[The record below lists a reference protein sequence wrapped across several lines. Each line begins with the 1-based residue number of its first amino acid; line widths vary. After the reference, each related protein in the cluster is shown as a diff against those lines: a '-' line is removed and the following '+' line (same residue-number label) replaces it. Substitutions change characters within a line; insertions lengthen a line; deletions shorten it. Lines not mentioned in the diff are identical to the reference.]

1 MDIFSLDS
9 ILELIDKSKSKI
21 KKELDMK
28 ILDNDKLSLE
38 SDNLLQVLDY
48 TPKTRYSEKELLNP
62 QPIKIKSIIIEK
74 KSPKKNKHLKLVSTP
89 NIDID
94 SLALNK
100 NNLQN
105 SNFGNKL
112 ESNEKNKEISDK
124 KEKEEKKEEND
135 DEEDEEYEKQFAQ
148 RQKQIEEREM
158 KKKLRDDK
166 FALFQNKT
174 SKALNKIADFENF
187 EGLVGLDSNKK
198 NEDTIKIDVYLFNT
212 KEKIEIKITKKNK
225 VKEIKKQILGILND
239 KKHNLKYSTYK
250 AYIITIIESNSTINS
265 TDNPIDDNLIL
276 YDLNPKSISFIEN
289 KNYETNNEKISNDI
303 KKAEI
308 KIEKIDIKINYNING
323 SLKTKIINIS
333 SEDNLKSI
341 LNIFF
346 EEKIFEDK
354 NIESYYFIQNN
365 IIQEME
371 KAINL
376 ETTIKNLPSHD
387 LNLYHKDEEENND
400 EAMLFISDEENNMLF
415 HLISYERSGD
425 LRLN

>member
-100 NNLQN
+100 NNLQH

-174 SKALNKIADFENF
+174 SKALNKIVDFENF

-250 AYIITIIESNSTINS
+250 AYNITIIESNLTINN

-400 EAMLFISDEENNMLF
+400 EAMLFISDEENNNEN
-415 HLISYERSGD
+415 EREQ
-425 LRLN
+425 N

>member
-250 AYIITIIESNSTINS
+250 AYNITILESNSTINNK
-265 TDNPIDDNLIL
+265 DNPIDDNLIL

-341 LNIFF
+341 LSIFF

-400 EAMLFISDEENNMLF
+400 EAMLFISDEENNNEN
-415 HLISYERSGD
+415 EREQ
-425 LRLN
+425 N

>member
-166 FALFQNKT
+166 SALFQNKT
-174 SKALNKIADFENF
+174 SKALNKIVDFENF

-250 AYIITIIESNSTINS
+250 AYNITIIESNSTINN

-323 SLKTKIINIS
+323 SLKTKIIKIS
-333 SEDNLKSI
+333 LEDNLKGI

-346 EEKIFEDK
+346 EENIFEDK
-354 NIESYYFIQNN
+354 NIESYYFIENK
-365 IIQEME
+365 IIQEIE
-371 KAINL
+371 NAINL
-376 ETTIKNLPSHD
+376 DTQIKNLPSHE
-387 LNLYHKDEEENND
+387 LNLYYKDKDENNNEAEIVFMSYNENNNEIENEREEN
-400 EAMLFISDEENNMLF
+400 
-415 HLISYERSGD
+415 
-425 LRLN
+425 

>member
-112 ESNEKNKEISDK
+112 ESIEKNKEISDK

-174 SKALNKIADFENF
+174 SKALNKIEDFENF

-250 AYIITIIESNSTINS
+250 AYNITILESNSTINNK
-265 TDNPIDDNLIL
+265 DNPIDDNLIL

-289 KNYETNNEKISNDI
+289 KNNETNNEKISNDI

-400 EAMLFISDEENNMLF
+400 EAMLFISDEENNNENEN
-415 HLISYERSGD
+415 EREQ
-425 LRLN
+425 N

>member
-174 SKALNKIADFENF
+174 SKALNKIVDFENF

-250 AYIITIIESNSTINS
+250 AYNITIIESNLTINN

-400 EAMLFISDEENNMLF
+400 EAMLFISDEENNNEN
-415 HLISYERSGD
+415 EREQ
-425 LRLN
+425 N

>member
-62 QPIKIKSIIIEK
+62 QPIKIKPIIIEK

-89 NIDID
+89 NVDID
-94 SLALNK
+94 SLVLNK
-100 NNLQN
+100 GGLRNA
-105 SNFGNKL
+105 NFGNKF
-112 ESNEKNKEISDK
+112 ESNGKNKEISER
-124 KEKEEKKEEND
+124 KEKEGKKEEND
-135 DEEDEEYEKQFAQ
+135 EEEDEEYEKQLAQ

-158 KKKLRDDK
+158 KKKLRDK
-166 FALFQNKT
+166 NFILYQTKT
-174 SKALNKIADFENF
+174 SKTLSKFEDFENF
-187 EGLVGLDSNKK
+187 EGFEGLNSNKK

-250 AYIITIIESNSTINS
+250 AYNITIIESNSTINNK
-265 TDNPIDDNLIL
+265 DNPIDDNLIL

-289 KNYETNNEKISNDI
+289 KNYESNNEKISNDI
-303 KKAEI
+303 KNAEI
-308 KIEKIDIKINYNING
+308 KIEKIEIKINYNING

-333 SEDNLKSI
+333 SEDNLKNI

-354 NIESYYFIQNN
+354 NMESYYFVQCN

-376 ETTIKNLPSHD
+376 DTTIKNLPSHE
-387 LNLYHKDEEENND
+387 LNLYHKDEEENNND
-400 EAMLFISDEENNMLF
+400 DGMLFISDEENNN
-415 HLISYERSGD
+415 E
-425 LRLN
+425 NKNENEKEQN

>member
-112 ESNEKNKEISDK
+112 ESNEKNKDISDK

-174 SKALNKIADFENF
+174 SKALNKIVDFENF

-250 AYIITIIESNSTINS
+250 AYNITFIESNLTINN

-400 EAMLFISDEENNMLF
+400 EAMLFISDEENNNEN
-415 HLISYERSGD
+415 EREQ
-425 LRLN
+425 N

>member
-174 SKALNKIADFENF
+174 SKALNKIVDFENF
-187 EGLVGLDSNKK
+187 DGLVGLDSNKK

-250 AYIITIIESNSTINS
+250 AYNITIIESNLTINN

-308 KIEKIDIKINYNING
+308 KIEKIDIKINYSING

-400 EAMLFISDEENNMLF
+400 EAMLFISDEENNNEN
-415 HLISYERSGD
+415 EREQ
-425 LRLN
+425 N

>member
-112 ESNEKNKEISDK
+112 ESNEKNKDISDK

-174 SKALNKIADFENF
+174 SKALNKIVDFENF

-250 AYIITIIESNSTINS
+250 AYNITIIESNLTINN

-400 EAMLFISDEENNMLF
+400 EVMLFISDEENNNENEN
-415 HLISYERSGD
+415 EREQ
-425 LRLN
+425 N

>member
-112 ESNEKNKEISDK
+112 ESNEKNKDISDK

-135 DEEDEEYEKQFAQ
+135 DEKDEEYEKQFAQ

-166 FALFQNKT
+166 SSLFQNKT
-174 SKALNKIADFENF
+174 SKALNKIVDFENF

-250 AYIITIIESNSTINS
+250 AYNITIIESNSTINN

-400 EAMLFISDEENNMLF
+400 EVMLFISDEENNNENEN
-415 HLISYERSGD
+415 EREQ
-425 LRLN
+425 N

>member
-100 NNLQN
+100 NNLQH

-174 SKALNKIADFENF
+174 SKALNKIVDFENF
-187 EGLVGLDSNKK
+187 EGLVGVDSNKK

-250 AYIITIIESNSTINS
+250 AYNITIIESNLTINN

-333 SEDNLKSI
+333 LEDNLKGI

-346 EEKIFEDK
+346 EENIFEDK
-354 NIESYYFIQNN
+354 NIESYYFIENK
-365 IIQEME
+365 IIQEIE
-371 KAINL
+371 NAINL
-376 ETTIKNLPSHD
+376 DTLIKNLPSHE
-387 LNLYHKDEEENND
+387 LNLYYKDKDENNNEEEIAFMSYNENNNEIENEKEEN
-400 EAMLFISDEENNMLF
+400 
-415 HLISYERSGD
+415 
-425 LRLN
+425 

>member
-112 ESNEKNKEISDK
+112 ESNEKNKDISDK

-166 FALFQNKT
+166 SSLFQNKT
-174 SKALNKIADFENF
+174 SKALNKIVDFENF

-250 AYIITIIESNSTINS
+250 AYNITIIESNLTINN
-265 TDNPIDDNLIL
+265 TDNLIDDNLIL

-400 EAMLFISDEENNMLF
+400 EVMLFISDEENNNENEN
-415 HLISYERSGD
+415 EREQ
-425 LRLN
+425 N

>member
-48 TPKTRYSEKELLNP
+48 TPKTRYNERELINP
-62 QPIKIKSIIIEK
+62 QPIKIKTKIIEK

-94 SLALNK
+94 SLTLNK
-100 NNLQN
+100 NNFQN
-105 SNFGNKL
+105 SNFANKL
-112 ESNEKNKEISDK
+112 ESNEKNKEVSDK
-124 KEKEEKKEEND
+124 KVKGDKKEEND
-135 DEEDEEYEKQFAQ
+135 DEEDDEYEKQFAQ
-148 RQKQIEEREM
+148 RQKQIEEREK
-158 KKKLRDDK
+158 KKKLRDEK
-166 FALFQNKT
+166 FPLYQTKT
-174 SKALNKIADFENF
+174 SKNLNKIADLENIDGF
-187 EGLVGLDSNKK
+187 KELDSNKK
-198 NEDTIKIDVYLFNT
+198 NEDSIKIDVYLFDT

-239 KKHNLKYSTYK
+239 KKHNLKNSTYK
-250 AYIITIIESNSTINS
+250 AYNITILESDSKINQK
-265 TDNPIDDNLIL
+265 DNPLDDNLIL

-303 KKAEI
+303 KNTEI
-308 KIEKIDIKINYNING
+308 KNEKIDIKINYNING

-333 SEDNLKSI
+333 LEDNLKGI

-346 EEKIFEDK
+346 EENIFEDK
-354 NIESYYFIQNN
+354 NIESYYFIENK
-365 IIQEME
+365 IIQEIE
-371 KAINL
+371 NAINL
-376 ETTIKNLPSHD
+376 DTQIKNLPSHE
-387 LNLYHKDEEENND
+387 LNLYYKDKDENNNEEEIVFMSYNENNNEIENEREEN
-400 EAMLFISDEENNMLF
+400 
-415 HLISYERSGD
+415 
-425 LRLN
+425 

>member
-250 AYIITIIESNSTINS
+250 AYNITIIESNSTINN

-400 EAMLFISDEENNMLF
+400 EAMLFISDEENNNEN
-415 HLISYERSGD
+415 EREQ
-425 LRLN
+425 N

>member
-112 ESNEKNKEISDK
+112 ESNEKNKDISDK

-166 FALFQNKT
+166 SSLFQNKT
-174 SKALNKIADFENF
+174 SKALNKIVDFENF

-250 AYIITIIESNSTINS
+250 AYNITIIESNLTINN

-400 EAMLFISDEENNMLF
+400 EVMLFISDEENNNENEN
-415 HLISYERSGD
+415 EREQ
-425 LRLN
+425 N

>member
-250 AYIITIIESNSTINS
+250 AYNITIIESNSTINN

-400 EAMLFISDEENNMLF
+400 EAMLFISDEENNNENE
-415 HLISYERSGD
+415 IKQ
-425 LRLN
+425 N

>member
-112 ESNEKNKEISDK
+112 ESIEKNKEISDK

-166 FALFQNKT
+166 SALFQNKT
-174 SKALNKIADFENF
+174 SKALNKIVDFENF

-250 AYIITIIESNSTINS
+250 AYNITIIESNLTINN

-400 EAMLFISDEENNMLF
+400 EAMLFISDEENNNEN
-415 HLISYERSGD
+415 EREQ
-425 LRLN
+425 N

>member
-112 ESNEKNKEISDK
+112 ESNEKNKDISDK

-166 FALFQNKT
+166 SSLFQNKT
-174 SKALNKIADFENF
+174 SKALNKIVDFENF

-250 AYIITIIESNSTINS
+250 AYNITIIESNLTINN

-333 SEDNLKSI
+333 SEDNLKST

-400 EAMLFISDEENNMLF
+400 EVMLFISDEENNNENEN
-415 HLISYERSGD
+415 EREQ
-425 LRLN
+425 N

>member
-112 ESNEKNKEISDK
+112 ESIEKNKEISDK

-166 FALFQNKT
+166 SALFQNKT
-174 SKALNKIADFENF
+174 SKALNKIVDFENF

-212 KEKIEIKITKKNK
+212 KEKIKIKITKKNK

-250 AYIITIIESNSTINS
+250 AYNITILESNSTINNK
-265 TDNPIDDNLIL
+265 DNPIDDNLIL

-400 EAMLFISDEENNMLF
+400 EAMLFISDEENNNENEN
-415 HLISYERSGD
+415 EREQ
-425 LRLN
+425 N

>member
-112 ESNEKNKEISDK
+112 ESIEKNKEISDK

-148 RQKQIEEREM
+148 RQKQIEEREI

-174 SKALNKIADFENF
+174 SKALNKIEDFENF

-250 AYIITIIESNSTINS
+250 AYNITILESNSTINNK
-265 TDNPIDDNLIL
+265 DNPIDDNLIL

-289 KNYETNNEKISNDI
+289 KNNETNNEKISNDI

-400 EAMLFISDEENNMLF
+400 EAMLFISDEENNNENEN
-415 HLISYERSGD
+415 EREQ
-425 LRLN
+425 N

>member
-112 ESNEKNKEISDK
+112 ESNEKNKDISDK

-166 FALFQNKT
+166 FRLFQNKT
-174 SKALNKIADFENF
+174 SKALNKIVDFENF

-250 AYIITIIESNSTINS
+250 AYNITIIESNLTINN

-400 EAMLFISDEENNMLF
+400 EVMLFISDEENNNENEN
-415 HLISYERSGD
+415 EREQ
-425 LRLN
+425 N

>member
-112 ESNEKNKEISDK
+112 ESIEKNKEISDK

-166 FALFQNKT
+166 SALFQNKT
-174 SKALNKIADFENF
+174 SKALNKIVDFENF

-250 AYIITIIESNSTINS
+250 AYNITIIESNLTINN

-308 KIEKIDIKINYNING
+308 KIEKIDIKINYSING

-333 SEDNLKSI
+333 LEDNLKGI

-346 EEKIFEDK
+346 EENIFEDK
-354 NIESYYFIQNN
+354 NIESYYFIENK
-365 IIQEME
+365 IIQEIE
-371 KAINL
+371 NAINL
-376 ETTIKNLPSHD
+376 DTLIKNLPSHE
-387 LNLYHKDEEENND
+387 LNLYYKDKDENNND
-400 EAMLFISDEENNMLF
+400 EEIAFMSYNENNNEIENEKEEN
-415 HLISYERSGD
+415 
-425 LRLN
+425 

>member
-1 MDIFSLDS
+1 
-9 ILELIDKSKSKI
+9 
-21 KKELDMK
+21 
-28 ILDNDKLSLE
+28 
-38 SDNLLQVLDY
+38 
-48 TPKTRYSEKELLNP
+48 
-62 QPIKIKSIIIEK
+62 
-74 KSPKKNKHLKLVSTP
+74 
-89 NIDID
+89 
-94 SLALNK
+94 
-100 NNLQN
+100 
-105 SNFGNKL
+105 
-112 ESNEKNKEISDK
+112 
-124 KEKEEKKEEND
+124 
-135 DEEDEEYEKQFAQ
+135 
-148 RQKQIEEREM
+148 
-158 KKKLRDDK
+158 
-166 FALFQNKT
+166 
-174 SKALNKIADFENF
+174 LNKIVDFENF

-250 AYIITIIESNSTINS
+250 AYNITIIESNLTINN

-400 EAMLFISDEENNMLF
+400 EAMLFISDEENNNEN
-415 HLISYERSGD
+415 EREQ
-425 LRLN
+425 N

>member
-112 ESNEKNKEISDK
+112 ESNEKNKDISDK

-174 SKALNKIADFENF
+174 SKALNKIEDFENF

-250 AYIITIIESNSTINS
+250 AYNITIIESNLTINN

-376 ETTIKNLPSHD
+376 ETAIKNLPSHD

-400 EAMLFISDEENNMLF
+400 EAMLFISDEENNNEN
-415 HLISYERSGD
+415 EREQ
-425 LRLN
+425 N

>member
-112 ESNEKNKEISDK
+112 ESNEKNKDISDK

-166 FALFQNKT
+166 FTLFQNKT
-174 SKALNKIADFENF
+174 SKALNKIVDFENF

-250 AYIITIIESNSTINS
+250 AYNITIIESNSTINN

-400 EAMLFISDEENNMLF
+400 EVMLFISDEENNNENEN
-415 HLISYERSGD
+415 EREQ
-425 LRLN
+425 N

>member
-112 ESNEKNKEISDK
+112 ESNEKNKDISDK

-166 FALFQNKT
+166 FTLFQNKT
-174 SKALNKIADFENF
+174 SKALNKIVDFENF

-250 AYIITIIESNSTINS
+250 AYNITIIESNSTINN

-400 EAMLFISDEENNMLF
+400 EAMLFISDEENNNENEN
-415 HLISYERSGD
+415 EREQ
-425 LRLN
+425 N

>member
-112 ESNEKNKEISDK
+112 ESNEKNKDISDK
-124 KEKEEKKEEND
+124 KEKEEKKEENE

-166 FALFQNKT
+166 SSLFQNKT
-174 SKALNKIADFENF
+174 SKALNKIVDFENF

-250 AYIITIIESNSTINS
+250 AYNITIIESNLTINN

-400 EAMLFISDEENNMLF
+400 EVMLFISDEENNNENEN
-415 HLISYERSGD
+415 EREQ
-425 LRLN
+425 N

>member
-174 SKALNKIADFENF
+174 SKALNKIEDFENF
-187 EGLVGLDSNKK
+187 DGLVGLDSNKK

-250 AYIITIIESNSTINS
+250 AYNITIIESNLTINN

-400 EAMLFISDEENNMLF
+400 EAMLFISDEENNNEN
-415 HLISYERSGD
+415 EREQ
-425 LRLN
+425 N

>member
-1 MDIFSLDS
+1 MDIFSIDS
-9 ILELIDKSKSKI
+9 LFDLIEKNKSKI
-21 KKELDMK
+21 KRELDMK

-74 KSPKKNKHLKLVSTP
+74 KSPNKNKHLKLVSTP

-112 ESNEKNKEISDK
+112 ESNEKNKDISDK

-166 FALFQNKT
+166 SSLFQNKT
-174 SKALNKIADFENF
+174 SKALNKIVDFENF

-250 AYIITIIESNSTINS
+250 AYNITIIESNLTINN

-376 ETTIKNLPSHD
+376 ETTIKNLPSHE
-387 LNLYHKDEEENND
+387 LNLYYKDKDENNTEEEIAFNFFELLYKIIIIIN
-400 EAMLFISDEENNMLF
+400 IVN
-415 HLISYERSGD
+415 YK
-425 LRLN
+425 

>member
-112 ESNEKNKEISDK
+112 ESNEKNKDISDK

-166 FALFQNKT
+166 SSLFQNKT
-174 SKALNKIADFENF
+174 SKALNKIVDFENF

-250 AYIITIIESNSTINS
+250 AYNITIIESNLTINN

-289 KNYETNNEKISNDI
+289 KKYETNNEKISNDI

-400 EAMLFISDEENNMLF
+400 EVMLFISDEENNNENEN
-415 HLISYERSGD
+415 EREQ
-425 LRLN
+425 N